1 MCRLMAYMGSPII
14 IDKLLYQPK
23 NSLINQSISAKE
35 LEEPLNGDGFGIGWY
50 VADVNYEPVTFV
62 SINPAWSNRN
72 LRNLAP
78 KIRTE
83 CFIAHVRAASVGEVS
98 ESNCHPFQYK
108 NLLMMHN
115 GGVENFSLIKRQIR
129 ELLSDEF
136 YNWIKGQTDSEHIFA
151 LLLHYLFQETSTVR
165 PEAVMGAF
173 EKTFAHVHRLM
184 KAYGIHD
191 AAYLNM
197 VVTNGLFV
205 VGTRYVSDPKEN
217 PLTLYHSEAS
227 HYAISNGI
235 SYMSATDGD
244 KAILIVSEKLSED
257 KVWSLVPANHFVVVD
272 HSLNV
277 ETKPIAT
284 GTEFNIL

>member
-1 MCRLMAYMGSPII
+1 MCRLLAYMGTPII

-23 NSLINQSISAKE
+23 NSLVNQSINAKE

-50 VADVNYEPVTFV
+50 VPEVNFEPVTFV
-62 SINPAWSNRN
+62 SVNPAWSNRN

-115 GGVENFSLIKRQIR
+115 GGVENFGLIKRKIR
-129 ELLSDEF
+129 EPLTDEL

-151 LLLHYLFQETSTVR
+151 YLLNHLFKNKATIS
-165 PEAVMGAF
+165 PESVMDAF
-173 EKTFAHVHRLM
+173 EKTFTDVKKMM
-184 KAYGIHD
+184 KENGIQD

-197 VVTNGLFV
+197 FLTNGLFF
-205 VGTRYVSDPKEN
+205 VGTRYCTDPNED
-217 PLTLYHSEAS
+217 PLTLYHSEGGR
-227 HYAISNGI
+227 YVVEDGI
-235 SYMSATDGD
+235 SHMTAPEDD
-244 KAILIVSEKLSED
+244 DQAVLVVSEKLTEED
-257 KVWSLVPANHFVVVD
+257 HWTLIPANHFVVVENT
-272 HSLNV
+272 LNV
-277 ETKPIAT
+277 RVRPIKA
-284 GTEFNIL
+284 

>member
-23 NSLINQSISAKE
+23 NSLINQSINAKE

-129 ELLSDEF
+129 EPLSDEF

-151 LLLHYLFQETSTVR
+151 LLLHYLFKETSEVT
-165 PEAVMGAF
+165 PESVIHAF
-173 EKTFAHVHRLM
+173 ERTFEHLNKLM
-184 KAYGIHD
+184 KQFGIHE

-217 PLTLYHSEAS
+217 ALTLYHSEAT
-227 HYAISNGI
+227 HYAVENGV
-235 SYMSATDGD
+235 SQMTDSADGVR
-244 KAILIVSEKLSED
+244 AVLVVSEKLSDEKD
-257 KVWSLVPANHFVVVD
+257 WTLVPSNHFVIVD
-272 HSLNV
+272 QALKV
-277 ETKPIAT
+277 ETRPI
-284 GTEFNIL
+284 N

>member
-23 NSLINQSISAKE
+23 NSLVNQSINAKE

-129 ELLSDEF
+129 EPLSDEF

-151 LLLHYLFQETSTVR
+151 LLLHYLYKETSEVT
-165 PEAVMGAF
+165 PESVIHAF
-173 EKTFAHVHRLM
+173 ERTFEHLNKLM
-184 KAYGIHD
+184 KQFGIHE

-217 PLTLYHSEAS
+217 ALTLYHSEAT
-227 HYAISNGI
+227 HYAVENGV
-235 SYMSATDGD
+235 SQMTDSADG
-244 KAILIVSEKLSED
+244 
-257 KVWSLVPANHFVVVD
+257 
-272 HSLNV
+272 
-277 ETKPIAT
+277 
-284 GTEFNIL
+284 G